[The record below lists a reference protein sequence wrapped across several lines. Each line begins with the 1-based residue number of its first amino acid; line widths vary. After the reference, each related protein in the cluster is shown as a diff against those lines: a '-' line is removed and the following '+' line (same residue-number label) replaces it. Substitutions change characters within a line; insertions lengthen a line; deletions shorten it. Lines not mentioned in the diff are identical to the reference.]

1 MTMSRYRFTTF
12 AAAITVVGVLVGAD
26 AWYEARFG
34 GRATR
39 AAGALGASSADAQA
53 ERAPDASL
61 SRYVSGVD
69 FAPREVRHFDFAGA
83 EHAEIEREG
92 EPEGEDEAEEA
103 TYAREAARWRY
114 LQRANEQGEVP
125 MDGLVRAK
133 QQLDAMRARRADAGI
148 WSWTWLGPGNI
159 GGRIR
164 SILVHPTVT
173 SRMWVGSVSGGIWRS
188 DNSGSSW
195 FPVDDFMANLAVTT
209 LAFDPT
215 NTNTMYAGTGEG
227 FFNTDALPGAGIF
240 KSVDGG
246 VTWNQLP
253 STNNI
258 LFKHVNRIAHHPT
271 QTGVLYAAT
280 TPALLWKTTNG
291 GDTWTLPLAPPAS
304 QNSGIGDVKVH
315 PTIPNRVLV
324 GTLPDTTG
332 EGSVHFS
339 TDGGANWSEETT
351 GLANALPNDPNRS
364 EVAFGRGD
372 TMYVSMDRSGGQ
384 LWRST
389 NAGATWSLRNSGT
402 NYFVNSSGSQGW
414 YDNAL
419 WVDPTNSNT
428 VIVGGIDLWRS
439 TNGGTTFSKIS
450 DWNKYH
456 TGLSAHAD
464 QHAIVHHPGYNGSTN
479 RTVFF
484 GNDGGIQR
492 ATNVSTVD
500 DSTGWTNLAN
510 GLGITQ
516 FYAGAAAVDGSVI
529 LGGAQDNDKLRYNGG
544 ATSSWV
550 QVETGDG
557 GYCAVDFT
565 NSSVL
570 YGEGIRLSIR
580 KSTNGGVSYFN
591 AISGLTDAGNTNS
604 PFIAPFAMD
613 PFNSNI
619 LFAGSYRVWK
629 TTNGA
634 ASWSLARGGITGNF
648 YVSAVAVFSTE
659 IWVGYTDGTVS
670 FSTNGGTSWT
680 DVDGGAPGLPD
691 RRVTDIAISPYF
703 AGQAVVTLSGY
714 ESDNVW
720 ITQNYGG
727 NWTRRTGTAPDTLP
741 ALQVNTVS
749 FHPVNPNWL
758 YIGTDLG
765 ILATETFGVTWNTTP
780 AYDGNDGPVN
790 VEVDDLFWYD
800 DRMVA
805 ATHGRGMY
813 RSRPLDIVYVDQAN
827 NGSEDGSSA
836 NPYNTVGEGYG
847 AAGNGTTVSIR
858 SATYAAGAITL
869 NKRGTIVATGG
880 SVIIQ

>member
-1 MTMSRYRFTTF
+1 MPRYSLTIVATAI
-12 AAAITVVGVLVGAD
+12 AATGILVAAD
-26 AWYEARFG
+26 EWN
-34 GRATR
+34 ATR
-39 AAGALGASSADAQA
+39 ASKRAARASDRLDASSAAAGAESAQDPSA
-53 ERAPDASL
+53 G
-61 SRYVSGVD
+61 RYVPGVD
-69 FAPREVRHFDFAGA
+69 FAPRDVRDFEFA
-83 EHAEIEREG
+83 EDDREGSEREG
-92 EPEGEDEAEEA
+92 EEEGKEEA

-114 LQRANEQGEVP
+114 QQRVNERGEVP
-125 MDGLVRAK
+125 IDGLVRAK
-133 QQLDAMRARRADAGI
+133 EQLDAMRARRADAGL

-164 SILVHPTVT
+164 SILIHPTVT

-227 FFNTDALPGAGIF
+227 FFNIDALPGAGIF

-258 LFKHVNRIAHHPT
+258 LFKNVNRIAHHPT
-271 QTGVLYAAT
+271 QTNVLYAAT

-291 GDTWTLPLAPPAS
+291 GDNWSLPLALPAS
-304 QNSGIGDVKVH
+304 ENSGIGDVKVH

-324 GTLPDTTG
+324 GSLPDSTG
-332 EGSVHFS
+332 EGEVYFS
-339 TDGGANWSEETT
+339 TDGGASWDEETT

-364 EVAFGRGD
+364 EVSFGRGD

-389 NAGATWSLRNSGT
+389 NAGTTWSLRNSGT
-402 NYFVNSSGSQGW
+402 NYFMNSSGSQGW
-414 YDNAL
+414 YDNAV
-419 WVDPTNSNT
+419 WVDPTNSNM

-479 RTVFF
+479 RQVFF

-516 FYAGAAAVDGSVI
+516 FYGGAASADGSVI

-544 ATSSWV
+544 STSSWV

-557 GYCAVDFT
+557 GYCAIDFT

-570 YGEGIRLSIR
+570 YGERQYLSIR
-580 KSTNGGVSYFN
+580 KSTNGGASYFN
-591 AISGLTDAGNTNS
+591 ATSGLVDAGSNAS

-613 PFNSNI
+613 PFNNNT

-634 ASWSLARGGITGNF
+634 ASWTLARDSIPGLF
-648 YVSAVAVFSTE
+648 YVSAVAVFSSE

-670 FSTNGGTSWT
+670 FSTNGGTAWAN
-680 DVDGGAPGLPD
+680 VDGGAPGLPN

-703 AGQAVVTLSGY
+703 AGHAVVTFSGY

-720 ITQNYGG
+720 VTTNYGG
-727 NWTRRTGTAPDTLP
+727 SWIRRTGTAPDTLP
-741 ALQVNTVS
+741 ALQVNTVTY
-749 FHPVNPNWL
+749 HPASPNWL

-790 VEVDDLFWYD
+790 VEVDDLFWYGE
-800 DRMVA
+800 RMVA

-813 RSRPLDIVYVDQAN
+813 RSRPLDVVYVDQAN
-827 NGSEDGSSA
+827 NGSEDGSVE
-836 NPYNTVGEGYG
+836 NPYNTVGEGVG

-858 SATYAAGAITL
+858 SATYTAGAILL
-869 NKRGTIVATGG
+869 NKRGTIAATGG
-880 SVIIQ
+880 TVIIQ